1 MNGALWLLPLF
12 AVGYAL
18 WAFFRLRR
26 MERNEPA
33 DGIVAEDTPCRQ
45 EIIGRS
51 RFVLDPRHSRPQAAV
66 ESETEKV
73 TEKADIFVPTNV
85 PEHPRQIPPEDW
97 MKCSVSLPRG
107 SLTNLWK
114 STFRCTM
121 NLSRMRTRRS
131 RIMTRMKTTPKSCPF
146 GPLACPGVSFEQMG
160 EAYRHVVHDPP
171 STDEQREETGR
182 VLLGLKQTDMFEVIV
197 SGRPDGNDRVK
208 SLIDTYLSAFHR
220 RMSERSAESPS
231 PQGSVP
237 TGFDVREFV

>member
-85 PEHPRQIPPEDW
+85 PEHPRQIPPED
-97 MKCSVSLPRG
+97 
-107 SLTNLWK
+107 LTNLWK

-146 GPLACPGVSFEQMG
+146 WAARLPRGLVLNRWAKPTATWYTIHLQQTSKGRKRDVSSW
-160 EAYRHVVHDPP
+160 A
-171 STDEQREETGR
+171 
-182 VLLGLKQTDMFEVIV
+182 
-197 SGRPDGNDRVK
+197 
-208 SLIDTYLSAFHR
+208 
-220 RMSERSAESPS
+220 
-231 PQGSVP
+231 
-237 TGFDVREFV
+237 